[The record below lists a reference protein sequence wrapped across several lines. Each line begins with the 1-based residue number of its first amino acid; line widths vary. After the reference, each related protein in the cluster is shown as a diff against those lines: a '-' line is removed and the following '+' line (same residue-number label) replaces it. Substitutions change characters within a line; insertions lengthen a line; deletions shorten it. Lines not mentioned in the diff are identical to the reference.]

1 MNFKQDDERRFN
13 EMGKCLTLRPIS
25 CPIKG
30 GKIYTLMSRRIPGG
44 FGSGHVRE
52 PFKINLDLFN
62 TKTAELLGYSDY
74 LAGFLGFDSFEE
86 YLAED
91 YNTGNP
97 DGMRKAYF
105 ITNYRR
111 NIND

>member
-1 MNFKQDDERRFN
+1 MNFKQDDEARFN
-13 EMGKCLTLRPIS
+13 EAGKCLTLRPIS

-30 GKIYTLMSRRIPGG
+30 GKTYTLQAKRVKGG

-52 PFKINLDLFN
+52 PFKINLDLY
-62 TKTAELLGYSDY
+62 KSQTAELLGYSDY
-74 LAGFLGFDSFEE
+74 LAGFLGFDSFED

-91 YNTGNP
+91 YNKGNP

-111 NIND
+111 KDND